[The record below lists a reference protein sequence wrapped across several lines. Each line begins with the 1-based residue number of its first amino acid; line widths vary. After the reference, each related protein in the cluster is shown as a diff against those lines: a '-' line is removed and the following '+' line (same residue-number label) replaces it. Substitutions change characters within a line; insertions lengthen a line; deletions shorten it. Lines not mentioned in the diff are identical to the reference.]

1 MEQKK
6 NKIEYANEQGI
17 SLPHYEVG
25 EHRIICPNCSGQ
37 RNKKYEKCLSV
48 TTNYDAILWFCHHCE
63 WQGGSKDNGDHITT
77 YSPKLRSE
85 WEKGKFPKETVL
97 APVVP
102 IVSSDNHSLSD
113 GSLVWLQN
121 RKISQATAETFKLFT
136 KDQKL
141 CFPYYLDDQLVNVKS
156 RTKDKKFL
164 QEKGATKCLYN
175 IDMLQ
180 KHWDNAPNYEDYV
193 PQRTKSVIFVEGE
206 MDVLALYEAGYKNVI
221 SLPDGAPQTAKF
233 KSDDKRFQAFEH
245 SKWIFEADEVVVATD
260 ADENGKALRLEIIHR
275 FGKDICKVVNFPR
288 LDDWQCKDANE
299 CLIHYDTKILKEC
312 IDHAEEFPILG
323 LHGVKEFHNA
333 VQNIY
338 DGNEAKAFST
348 GFKELD
354 KIYKIMP
361 STFNLITGIPN
372 HGKSNFL
379 DQILLNLAENQNWNF
394 AVFSPEHST
403 PNHIRRL
410 LEKRCRKPFD
420 IGFNARLSQ
429 QELNEGI
436 DFLDQHFRFIEN
448 TEEIPNIEFILTK
461 AKLAKRRFGINGLII
476 DPFNQISPDRD
487 FSKREDEHIRD
498 IIAKCQQ
505 FARNHEIVV
514 WMVAHPHKL
523 HRNDSGVIPPPDLYQ
538 VSGSAHWAN
547 MADVGLVVHRDF
559 ENNTTRIITR
569 KIREQGVYG
578 HIGETFFTFDNNTKV
593 YNEIKEE
600 DKELYQ

>member
-1 MEQKK
+1 MEKK
-6 NKIEYANEQGI
+6 KDKIEYANDLGVF
-17 SLPHYEVG
+17 LPHYELG
-25 EHRIICPNCSGQ
+25 EHRIICPNCSSQ
-37 RNKKYEKCLSV
+37 RNKKYDKCLSV
-48 TTNYDAILWFCHHCE
+48 TTTRDAILWFCHHCE

-77 YSPKLRSE
+77 YSPKLRAS
-85 WEKGKFPKETVL
+85 WQDGTFPPKKEI

-102 IVSSDNHSLSD
+102 IISNENHNLSE
-113 GSLVWLQN
+113 GSLAWLKN
-121 RKISQATAETFKLFT
+121 RKISQETAETFKLFT

-141 CFPYYLDDQLVNVKS
+141 CFPYYLDDELVNVKS

-175 IDMLQ
+175 IDMLK
-180 KHWDNAPNYEDYV
+180 KHWDNSPNYEDYV
-193 PQRTKSVIFVEGE
+193 PNRTKSIIFVEGE
-206 MDVLALYEAGYKNVI
+206 MDVLALYEAGYKNVV

-288 LDDWQCKDANE
+288 LDAWQCKDANE
-299 CLIHYDTKILKEC
+299 CLIEYDTKTLQEC
-312 IDHAEEFPILG
+312 IQYAEEFPVQG
-323 LHGVKEFHNA
+323 LHGVKEFHDA

-338 DGNEAKAFST
+338 DGNEQKAFST

-361 STFNLITGIPN
+361 STFNLVTGIPN

-379 DQILLNLAENQNWNF
+379 DQILLNLAENLDWNF
-394 AVFSPEHST
+394 AIFSPEHST

-420 IGFNARLSQ
+420 IGMNARISQ
-429 QELNEGI
+429 TELNEGVE
-436 DFLDQHFRFIEN
+436 FLDDHFRFIEN
-448 TEEIPNIEFILTK
+448 TEEIPNIEFILSK
-461 AKLAKRRFGINGLII
+461 AKLAKQRFGIKGLVI
-476 DPFNQISPDRD
+476 DPFNQISPERD
-487 FSKREDEHIRD
+487 YAKREDEHIRD

-505 FARNHEIVV
+505 FARNHQLVV

-523 HRNDSGVIPPPDLYQ
+523 HRNDSGMIPPPDLYQ

-559 ENNTTRIITR
+559 ENDTTRIITR

-578 HIGETFFTFDNNTKV
+578 HIGQKFFKFDNTSKV
-593 YNEIKEE
+593 YTEIDENYLGE
-600 DKELYQ
+600 